1 MTAVPQGMRMTLT
14 LKEALTDD
22 IHLTIK
28 DQGHLEEEEQMGH
41 QMEILMI
48 MGHLVME
55 DIHQDVDCQEVD
67 HQEEDCLVPLAHL
80 EILDLLD
87 KEDHQA

>member
-1 MTAVPQGMRMTLT
+1 MEVPQEMKMTPY

-22 IHLTIK
+22 NHITVK
-28 DQGHLEEEEQMGH
+28 GQEFLEDMERVDH
-41 QMEILMI
+41 PIEILMI

-55 DIHQDVDCQEVD
+55 DILQDVDCQEVD
-67 HQEEDCLVPLAHL
+67 HQEEDHPVPLAHL
-80 EILDLLD
+80 EILDTPD

>member
-1 MTAVPQGMRMTLT
+1 MEVPQEMKMTPY
-14 LKEALTDD
+14 LKEALIDD
-22 IHLTIK
+22 NHLTVK
-28 DQGHLEEEEQMGH
+28 GQEFLEEVEQVDH
-41 QMEILMI
+41 PIEILMT

-55 DIHQDVDCQEVD
+55 DILRDVD
-67 HQEEDCLVPLAHL
+67 HQEEDHLVPLAHL